1 MIIRFGLPTM
11 YLEVKLRPRT
21 GNKNAKVDLKAMMS
35 LTAERLHPPSNT
47 NIEFTNKRLK
57 LQRPEFG
64 LQLHYSD

>member
-47 NIEFTNKRLK
+47 NIIIAFINKRLK

-64 LQLHYSD
+64 L